1 MKYPMKKKQVLP
13 MLLAAVLACPPVCA
27 QAVTFADL
35 DQVPWSGAETSIN
48 KAAGLGLVVG
58 ETRNGK
64 SYFKPKDAVSLAESC
79 QFTYKVMIQTGKA
92 SADSSVTEKWAAVL
106 NSYKIQSWAH
116 TAVAYCL
123 ENGIISI
130 SDLSGFVSGS
140 SNKAATREQAAE
152 MFGRALAVGNPS
164 LKATATATKFYDNA
178 SISADARPY
187 IALLNTQGIVNGD
200 DTNHFNPKSTL
211 NRTETAVMVT
221 NLYEALK
228 NTASTVTPTPSAST
242 KSGKVADM
250 SSFYVNLENTT
261 AYYLFSANGAT
272 LTLNGKTT
280 TATELATLFK
290 NGSTLNATLTLD
302 STSRIT
308 KMVVTAE
315 STDTET
321 DKPTKGTLTGVT
333 YDEDDNDGSI
343 KLDKKYT
350 YTIKD
355 ADDVSIKIDG
365 KTYDLEELD
374 EYLDECDDDDI
385 TIKVTLTLDSK
396 GKLTKIVG
404 TTDDDDDDDDDDNPS
419 GKVTS
424 LSSKS
429 DDSGSIKIGSKKYNI
444 KDIDDV
450 SIKLDKKT
458 VDFDDLEEAYEDLDD
473 DEIMKATLTLDK
485 KDYVTK
491 IVASIVDEDDDDDDD
506 DDEAKGT
513 IASITDKKIKVGSK
527 TYSIDDPDVD
537 IDDGDDSIDDYDDLI
552 EAVKKDNKTI
562 QVELKL
568 KKNKVTDIEGY
579 VSSVKGELTN
589 VKKNSKDEY
598 TLTVKGGSSSSKYV
612 YDDKETAEIVSINKM
627 SGVETMEDLY
637 DWWDDDDSDE
647 YEVTVTITLDKDG
660 SIKKVS
666 GKLK

>member
-1 MKYPMKKKQVLP
+1 MKYSMKKKQVIPL
-13 MLLAAVLACPPVCA
+13 LLAAVLACPPVSA

-35 DQVPWSGAETSIN
+35 DQVPWAGAETSIN
-48 KAAGLGLVVG
+48 KAASLGLVVG
-58 ETRNGK
+58 ETINGK
-64 SYFKPKDAVSLAESC
+64 SYFKPKNAVSLAESC
-79 QFTYKVMIQTGKA
+79 QFTYKVMLQTGKA
-92 SADSSVTEKWAAVL
+92 TADSSVTEKWAAVMDY
-106 NSYKIQSWAH
+106 YKIQTWAQ

-123 ENGIISI
+123 ENSIIS
-130 SDLSGFVSGS
+130 SNDLKSFMNGS
-140 SNKAATREQAAE
+140 TNRSATREQAAE
-152 MFGRALAVGNPS
+152 MFGRALAVGNTS
-164 LKATATATKFYDNA
+164 LKATATTTKFYDNA
-178 SISADARPY
+178 SISADAIPY

-200 DTNHFNPKSTL
+200 DTNRFNPKNTL

-228 NTASTVTPTPSAST
+228 NTASTVTPTPSTST
-242 KSGKVADM
+242 KSGKIADM
-250 SSFYVNLENTT
+250 TSFYVNLENTT
-261 AYYLFSANGAT
+261 SYYMFSANGAT
-272 LTLNGKTT
+272 LTLNDKTT

-290 NGSTLNATLTLD
+290 NGSTLNAVVTLD
-302 STSRIT
+302 SSSRIT
-308 KMVVTAE
+308 KMVVTSD

-321 DKPTKGTLTGVT
+321 DKPTKGTLTSVT
-333 YDEDDNDGSI
+333 YDEDDNDGTI

-350 YTIKD
+350 YVIKD
-355 ADDVSIKIDG
+355 ADDVTIKIDG
-365 KTYDLEELD
+365 DKYDLEELD

-385 TIKVTLTLDSK
+385 TITVTLTLDSK
-396 GKLTKIVG
+396 GNLTKIVG
-404 TTDDDDDDDDDDNPS
+404 TTSDKDDDDDDDDLS

-444 KDIDDV
+444 KDIDDI

-506 DDEAKGT
+506 DEVKGT
-513 IASITDKKIKVGSK
+513 ISKITDDKITVGSK
-527 TYSIDDPDVD
+527 KYSIKDPDVD
-537 IDDGDDSIDDYDDLI
+537 IDDGEDSIDDYDDLI
-552 EAVKKDNKTI
+552 EAVEDDDKIISVTLT
-562 QVELKL
+562 LKN
-568 KKNKVTDIEGY
+568 NKVTDIEGY

-589 VKKNSKDEY
+589 VKLSKDEY
-598 TLTVKGGSSSSKYV
+598 TLTVKGGSNSSKYV
-612 YDDKETAEIVSINKM
+612 YEDSETAKVVSITSM
-627 SGVETMEDLY
+627 SAKTMEDLY
-637 DWWDDDDSDE
+637 DWWDDNYDSKED
-647 YEVTVTITLDKDG
+647 EVTVTITLNKDG

>member
-1 MKYPMKKKQVLP
+1 
-13 MLLAAVLACPPVCA
+13 
-27 QAVTFADL
+27 
-35 DQVPWSGAETSIN
+35 
-48 KAAGLGLVVG
+48 
-58 ETRNGK
+58 
-64 SYFKPKDAVSLAESC
+64 
-79 QFTYKVMIQTGKA
+79 MIQTGKA
-92 SADSSVTEKWAAVL
+92 TADSSVTEKWETVM
-106 NSYKIQSWAH
+106 NTYKIQTWAQ

-130 SDLSGFVSGS
+130 SDLGGFMSGS
-140 SNKAATREQAAE
+140 TNRSATREQAAE
-152 MFGRALAVGNPS
+152 MFGRALAVGNTS
-164 LKATATATKFYDNA
+164 LKATASATKFYDNA
-178 SISADARPY
+178 SISADAIPY

-200 DTNHFNPKSTL
+200 DTNRFNPKNTL

-228 NTASTVTPTPSAST
+228 NTASTVTPTPSTST
-242 KSGKVADM
+242 KSGKIADM

-261 AYYLFSANGAT
+261 SYYLFSANGVT
-272 LTLNGKTT
+272 LTLNDKTT
-280 TATELATLFK
+280 TATELAALFK
-290 NGSTLNATLTLD
+290 NGTTLNAVVTLD
-302 STSRIT
+302 SSSRIT
-308 KMVVTAE
+308 KMVVTSD
-315 STDTET
+315 STSTET
-321 DKPTKGTLTGVT
+321 DKPTKGTLTSVT
-333 YDEDDNDGSI
+333 YDEDDNDGTI

-350 YTIKD
+350 YVIKD
-355 ADDVSIKIDG
+355 ADDVTIKIDG
-365 KTYDLEELD
+365 DNYDLEELD

-404 TTDDDDDDDDDDNPS
+404 TTSDKDDDDDDDDDLS

-444 KDIDDV
+444 KDIDDI

-506 DDEAKGT
+506 DDEVKGT
-513 IASITDKKIKVGSK
+513 IAKITDDKITVGSK
-527 TYSIDDPDVD
+527 KYSIKDPDVD
-537 IDDGDDSIDDYDDLI
+537 IDDGEDSIDDYDDLI
-552 EAVKKDNKTI
+552 EAVEDDDKSISVTLT
-562 QVELKL
+562 LKN
-568 KKNKVTDIEGY
+568 NKVTDIEGY

-589 VKKNSKDEY
+589 VKLSKDEY
-598 TLTVKGGSSSSKYV
+598 TLTVKGGSNSSKYV
-612 YDDKETAEIVSINKM
+612 YEDSETAKIVSITSM
-627 SGVETMEDLY
+627 SAKTMEDLY
-637 DWWDDDDSDE
+637 DWWDDYDSKTD
-647 YEVTVTITLDKDG
+647 EVTVTITLNKDG
-660 SIKKVS
+660 SIKKVT

>member
-1 MKYPMKKKQVLP
+1 MKYSMKKKQVIPL
-13 MLLAAVLACPPVCA
+13 LLAAVLACPPVSA

-35 DQVPWSGAETSIN
+35 DQVPWAGAETSIN
-48 KAAGLGLVVG
+48 KAASLGLVVG
-58 ETRNGK
+58 ETINGK
-64 SYFKPKDAVSLAESC
+64 SYFKPKNAVSLAESC
-79 QFTYKVMIQTGKA
+79 QFTYKVMLQTGKA
-92 SADSSVTEKWAAVL
+92 TADSSVTEKWAAVMDY
-106 NSYKIQSWAH
+106 YKIQTWAQ

-123 ENGIISI
+123 ENSIIS
-130 SDLSGFVSGS
+130 SNDLKSFMNGS
-140 SNKAATREQAAE
+140 TNRSATREQAAE
-152 MFGRALAVGNPS
+152 MFGRALAVGNTS
-164 LKATATATKFYDNA
+164 LKATATTTKFYDNA
-178 SISADARPY
+178 SISADAIPY

-200 DTNHFNPKSTL
+200 DTNRFNPKNTL

-228 NTASTVTPTPSAST
+228 NTASTVTPTPSTST
-242 KSGKVADM
+242 KSGKIADM
-250 SSFYVNLENTT
+250 TSFYVNLENTT
-261 AYYLFSANGAT
+261 SYYMFSANGAT
-272 LTLNGKTT
+272 LTLNNKTT

-290 NGSTLNATLTLD
+290 NGSTLNAVVTLD

-308 KMVVTAE
+308 KMVVTSD

-321 DKPTKGTLTGVT
+321 DKPTKGTLTSVT
-333 YDEDDNDGSI
+333 YDEDDNDGTI

-350 YTIKD
+350 YVIKD
-355 ADDVSIKIDG
+355 ADDVTIKIDG
-365 KTYDLEELD
+365 DKYDLEELD

-385 TIKVTLTLDSK
+385 TITVTLTLDSK
-396 GKLTKIVG
+396 GNLTKIVG
-404 TTDDDDDDDDDDNPS
+404 TTSDKDDDDDDDDLS

-444 KDIDDV
+444 KDIDDI

-506 DDEAKGT
+506 DEVKGT
-513 IASITDKKIKVGSK
+513 ISKITDDKITVGSK
-527 TYSIDDPDVD
+527 KYSIKDPDVD
-537 IDDGDDSIDDYDDLI
+537 IDDGEDSIDDYDDLI
-552 EAVKKDNKTI
+552 EAVEDDDKIISVTLT
-562 QVELKL
+562 LKN
-568 KKNKVTDIEGY
+568 NKVTDIEGY

-589 VKKNSKDEY
+589 VKLSKDEY
-598 TLTVKGGSSSSKYV
+598 TLTVKGGSNSSKYV
-612 YDDKETAEIVSINKM
+612 YEDSETAKVVSITSM
-627 SGVETMEDLY
+627 SAKTMEDLY
-637 DWWDDDDSDE
+637 DWWDDNYDSKED
-647 YEVTVTITLDKDG
+647 EVTVTITLNKDG

>member
-1 MKYPMKKKQVLP
+1 MKYSMKKKQVIPL
-13 MLLAAVLACPPVCA
+13 LLAAVLACPPVSA

-35 DQVPWSGAETSIN
+35 DQVPWAGAETSIN
-48 KAAGLGLVVG
+48 KAASLGLVVG
-58 ETRNGK
+58 ETINGK

-79 QFTYKVMIQTGKA
+79 QFTYKVMLQTGKA
-92 SADSSVTEKWAAVL
+92 TADSSVTEKWAAVMDY
-106 NSYKIQSWAH
+106 YKIQTWAQ

-123 ENGIISI
+123 ENSIIS
-130 SDLSGFVSGS
+130 SNDLKSFMNGS
-140 SNKAATREQAAE
+140 TNRSATREQAAE
-152 MFGRALAVGNPS
+152 MFGRALAVGNTS
-164 LKATATATKFYDNA
+164 LKATATTTKFYDNA
-178 SISADARPY
+178 SISADAIPY

-200 DTNHFNPKSTL
+200 DTNRFNPKNTL

-228 NTASTVTPTPSAST
+228 NTASTVTPTPSTST
-242 KSGKVADM
+242 KSGKIADM
-250 SSFYVNLENTT
+250 TSFYVNLENTT
-261 AYYLFSANGAT
+261 SYYMFSANGAT
-272 LTLNGKTT
+272 LTLNDKTT

-290 NGSTLNATLTLD
+290 NGSTLNAVVTLD
-302 STSRIT
+302 SSSRIT
-308 KMVVTAE
+308 KMVVTSD

-321 DKPTKGTLTGVT
+321 DKPTKGTLTSVT
-333 YDEDDNDGSI
+333 YDEDDNDGTI

-350 YTIKD
+350 YVIKD
-355 ADDVSIKIDG
+355 ADDVTIKIDG
-365 KTYDLEELD
+365 DKYDLEELD

-385 TIKVTLTLDSK
+385 TITVTLTLDSK
-396 GKLTKIVG
+396 GNLTKIVG
-404 TTDDDDDDDDDDNPS
+404 TTSDKDDDDDDDDLS

-429 DDSGSIKIGSKKYNI
+429 DDSGSIKIGSKKYSI
-444 KDIDDV
+444 EDIDDI

-506 DDEAKGT
+506 DEVKGT
-513 IASITDKKIKVGSK
+513 ISKITDDKITVGSK
-527 TYSIDDPDVD
+527 KYSIKDPDVD
-537 IDDGDDSIDDYDDLI
+537 IDDGEDSIDDYDDLI
-552 EAVKKDNKTI
+552 EAVEDDDKIISVTLT
-562 QVELKL
+562 LKN
-568 KKNKVTDIEGY
+568 NKVTDIEGY

-589 VKKNSKDEY
+589 VKLSKDEY
-598 TLTVKGGSSSSKYV
+598 TLTVKGGSNSSKYV
-612 YDDKETAEIVSINKM
+612 YEDSETAKVVSITSM
-627 SGVETMEDLY
+627 SAKTMEDLY
-637 DWWDDDDSDE
+637 DWWDDNYDSKED
-647 YEVTVTITLDKDG
+647 EVTVTITLNKDG

>member
-1 MKYPMKKKQVLP
+1 MKYSMKKKQVIPL
-13 MLLAAVLACPPVCA
+13 LLAAVLACPPVSA

-35 DQVPWSGAETSIN
+35 DQVPWAGAETSIN
-48 KAAGLGLVVG
+48 KAASLGLVVG
-58 ETRNGK
+58 ETINGK
-64 SYFKPKDAVSLAESC
+64 SYFKPKNAVSLAESC
-79 QFTYKVMIQTGKA
+79 QFTYKVMLQTGKA
-92 SADSSVTEKWAAVL
+92 TADASVTEKWETVM
-106 NSYKIQSWAH
+106 NTYKIQTWAQ

-130 SDLSGFVSGS
+130 SDLSDFMSGS
-140 SNKAATREQAAE
+140 TNRSATREQAAE
-152 MFGRALAVGNPS
+152 MFGRALAVGNTS

-178 SISADARPY
+178 SISADAIPY

-200 DTNHFNPKSTL
+200 DTNRFNPKNTL

-228 NTASTVTPTPSAST
+228 NTASTVTPTPSTST
-242 KSGKVADM
+242 KSGKIADM

-261 AYYLFSANGAT
+261 SYYLFSANGAT
-272 LTLNGKTT
+272 LTLNDKTT

-290 NGSTLNATLTLD
+290 NGSTLNAVVTLD
-302 STSRIT
+302 SSSRIT
-308 KMVVTAE
+308 KMVVTSD
-315 STDTET
+315 STDTETET
-321 DKPTKGTLTGVT
+321 DKPTKGTLTSVT
-333 YDEDDNDGSI
+333 YDEDDNDGTI

-350 YTIKD
+350 YVIKD
-355 ADDVSIKIDG
+355 ADDVTIKIDG
-365 KTYDLEELD
+365 DKYDLEELD

-385 TIKVTLTLDSK
+385 TITVTLTLDSK

-404 TTDDDDDDDDDDNPS
+404 TTDEDDDDDDDDLS

-444 KDIDDV
+444 EDIDDI

-506 DDEAKGT
+506 DEAKGV
-513 IASITDKKIKVGSK
+513 IASITEKKIKVGSK

-537 IDDGDDSIDDYDDLI
+537 VDDGEDSIDDYDDLI
-552 EAVKKDNKTI
+552 EAVEDDDKSIYVTLT
-562 QVELKL
+562 LKN
-568 KKNKVTDIEGY
+568 NKVTDIEGY

-589 VKKNSKDEY
+589 VKLSKDEY
-598 TLTVKGGSSSSKYV
+598 TLTVKGGSNSSKYV
-612 YDDKETAEIVSINKM
+612 YEDSETAKVVSITNM
-627 SGVETMEDLY
+627 SAKTMEDLY
-637 DWWDDDDSDE
+637 DWWDDYDSDE
-647 YEVTVTITLDKDG
+647 DEVTVTITLNKDG

>member
-1 MKYPMKKKQVLP
+1 MKYSMKKKQVIPL
-13 MLLAAVLACPPVCA
+13 LLAAVLACPPVSA

-35 DQVPWSGAETSIN
+35 DQVPWAGAETSIN
-48 KAAGLGLVVG
+48 KAASLGLVVG
-58 ETRNGK
+58 ETINGK
-64 SYFKPKDAVSLAESC
+64 SYFKPKNAVSLAESC
-79 QFTYKVMIQTGKA
+79 QFTYKVMLQTGKA
-92 SADSSVTEKWAAVL
+92 TADSSVTEKWAAVMDY
-106 NSYKIQSWAH
+106 YKIQTWAQ

-123 ENGIISI
+123 ENSIIS
-130 SDLSGFVSGS
+130 SNDLKSFMNGS
-140 SNKAATREQAAE
+140 TNRSATREQAAE
-152 MFGRALAVGNPS
+152 MFGRALAVGNTS
-164 LKATATATKFYDNA
+164 LKATATTTKFYDNA
-178 SISADARPY
+178 SISADAIPY

-200 DTNHFNPKSTL
+200 DTNRFNPKNTL

-228 NTASTVTPTPSAST
+228 NTASTVTPTPSTST
-242 KSGKVADM
+242 KSGKIADM
-250 SSFYVNLENTT
+250 TSFYVNLENTT
-261 AYYLFSANGAT
+261 SYYMFSANGAT
-272 LTLNGKTT
+272 LTLNNKTT

-290 NGSTLNATLTLD
+290 NGSTLNAVVTLD

-308 KMVVTAE
+308 KMVVTSD

-321 DKPTKGTLTGVT
+321 DKPTKGTLTSVT
-333 YDEDDNDGSI
+333 YDEDDNDGTI

-350 YTIKD
+350 YVIKD
-355 ADDVSIKIDG
+355 ADDVTIKIDG
-365 KTYDLEELD
+365 DKYDLEELD
-374 EYLDECDDDDI
+374 EYLDECNDDDI
-385 TIKVTLTLDSK
+385 TITVTLTLDSK
-396 GKLTKIVG
+396 GNLTKIVG
-404 TTDDDDDDDDDDNPS
+404 TTSDKDDDDDDDDLS

-444 KDIDDV
+444 KDIDDI

-506 DDEAKGT
+506 DEVKGT
-513 IASITDKKIKVGSK
+513 ISKITDDKITVGSK
-527 TYSIDDPDVD
+527 KYSIKDPDVD
-537 IDDGDDSIDDYDDLI
+537 IDDGEDSIDDYDDLI
-552 EAVKKDNKTI
+552 EAVEDDDKIISVTLT
-562 QVELKL
+562 LKN
-568 KKNKVTDIEGY
+568 NKVTDIEGY

-589 VKKNSKDEY
+589 VKLSKDEY
-598 TLTVKGGSSSSKYV
+598 TLTVKGGSNSSKYV
-612 YDDKETAEIVSINKM
+612 YEDSETAKVVSITSM
-627 SGVETMEDLY
+627 SAKTMEDLY
-637 DWWDDDDSDE
+637 DWWDDNYDSKED
-647 YEVTVTITLDKDG
+647 EVTVTITLNKDG